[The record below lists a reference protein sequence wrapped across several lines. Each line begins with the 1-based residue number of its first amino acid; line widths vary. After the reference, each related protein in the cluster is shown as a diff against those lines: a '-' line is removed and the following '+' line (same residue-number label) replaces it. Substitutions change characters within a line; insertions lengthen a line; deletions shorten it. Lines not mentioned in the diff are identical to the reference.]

1 MNIDDIKLQL
11 YVDGELDKNEAT
23 EVDKFIQVNPAA
35 KKKVEEYRQ
44 INNLLFE
51 KYKSIE
57 QENIPQRTVDLLIK
71 EKKSFFKKLFNYEIK
86 LVNALAAAC
95 IVLTIF
101 TVSNYNFD
109 NKNLDNLNVQSKTSI
124 LNELSNI
131 IGEENISSLTS
142 TINRK
147 RKRAFRN
154 SAIVGFRRPP
164 PMRLSRRR
172 RPPRSASRGRRTERG
187 CANVRPMTKPM
198 HLHSRASPPP
208 SV

>member
-95 IVLTIF
+95 IALTIF

-109 NKNLDNLNVQSKTSI
+109 NKNLDNLNVKVKTSI

-131 IGEENISSLTS
+131 IGEENITSLTS
-142 TINRK
+142 TINQLNIKYKTK
-147 RKRAFRN
+147 REFENNIKENCKEIQFFDFKLN
-154 SAIVGFRRPP
+154 DINIDEAIF
-164 PMRLSRRR
+164 
-172 RPPRSASRGRRTERG
+172 
-187 CANVRPMTKPM
+187 
-198 HLHSRASPPP
+198 
-208 SV
+208 

>member
-11 YVDGELDKNEAT
+11 YIDGELDKNEAN

-35 KKKVEEYRQ
+35 KKRVEEYRQ

-71 EKKSFFKKLFNYEIK
+71 EKKSFFKKLFYYEIK

-95 IVLTIF
+95 IALIIF

-109 NKNLDNLNVQSKTSI
+109 NKNLDNLNLQSKTSI
-124 LNELSNI
+124 LNELSNF

-142 TINRK
+142 TINQLNIKYKTK
-147 RKRAFRN
+147 REFENNVNENCKEIQFFDFKLN
-154 SAIVGFRRPP
+154 DINIDEAIFCEDKLIKLKFYKGD
-164 PMRLSRRR
+164 L
-172 RPPRSASRGRRTERG
+172 
-187 CANVRPMTKPM
+187 KPI
-198 HLHSRASPPP
+198 
-208 SV
+208 

>member
-11 YVDGELDKNEAT
+11 YVDGELDKNEAN

-142 TINRK
+142 TINQLNIKYKTK
-147 RKRAFRN
+147 REFENNVNENCKEIQFFDFKIN
-154 SAIVGFRRPP
+154 DINIDEAIFCEDKLIKLKFYKGD
-164 PMRLSRRR
+164 L
-172 RPPRSASRGRRTERG
+172 
-187 CANVRPMTKPM
+187 KPI
-198 HLHSRASPPP
+198 
-208 SV
+208 

>member
-11 YVDGELDKNEAT
+11 YIDGELDKNEAN

-35 KKKVEEYRQ
+35 KKRVEEYRQ

-71 EKKSFFKKLFNYEIK
+71 EKKSFFKKLFYYEIK

-95 IVLTIF
+95 IALIIF

-109 NKNLDNLNVQSKTSI
+109 NKNLDNLNLQSKTSI

-131 IGEENISSLTS
+131 IGEDNISSLTS
-142 TINRK
+142 TINQLNIKYKTK
-147 RKRAFRN
+147 REFENNVNENCKEIQFFDFKLKDIN
-154 SAIVGFRRPP
+154 IDEAIFCEDKLIKLKFYKGD
-164 PMRLSRRR
+164 L
-172 RPPRSASRGRRTERG
+172 
-187 CANVRPMTKPM
+187 KPI
-198 HLHSRASPPP
+198 
-208 SV
+208 

>member
-11 YVDGELDKNEAT
+11 YIDGELDKNEAN

-35 KKKVEEYRQ
+35 KKRVEEYRQ

-95 IVLTIF
+95 IALIIF

-109 NKNLDNLNVQSKTSI
+109 NKNLDNLNLQSKTSI
-124 LNELSNI
+124 LNELSNF

-142 TINRK
+142 TINQLNIKYKTK
-147 RKRAFRN
+147 REFENNVNENCKEIQFFDFKLKDIN
-154 SAIVGFRRPP
+154 IDEAIFCEDKLIKLKFYKGD
-164 PMRLSRRR
+164 L
-172 RPPRSASRGRRTERG
+172 
-187 CANVRPMTKPM
+187 KPI
-198 HLHSRASPPP
+198 
-208 SV
+208 

>member
-142 TINRK
+142 TINQLNIKYKTK
-147 RKRAFRN
+147 REFENNVNENCKEIQFFDFKLN
-154 SAIVGFRRPP
+154 DINIDEAIFCDDKLIKLKFYKGD
-164 PMRLSRRR
+164 L
-172 RPPRSASRGRRTERG
+172 
-187 CANVRPMTKPM
+187 KQI
-198 HLHSRASPPP
+198 
-208 SV
+208 

>member
-11 YVDGELDKNEAT
+11 YVDGELDKNEAN
-23 EVDKFIQVNPAA
+23 EVDKFIQFNPAA

-142 TINRK
+142 TINQLNIKYKTK
-147 RKRAFRN
+147 REFENNVNENCKEIQFFDFKLN
-154 SAIVGFRRPP
+154 DINIDEAIFCEDKLIKLKFYKGD
-164 PMRLSRRR
+164 L
-172 RPPRSASRGRRTERG
+172 
-187 CANVRPMTKPM
+187 KPI
-198 HLHSRASPPP
+198 
-208 SV
+208 

>member
-35 KKKVEEYRQ
+35 KKKEEEYRQ

-109 NKNLDNLNVQSKTSI
+109 NKNLDNLNVQNKTSI

-142 TINRK
+142 TINQLNIKYKTK
-147 RKRAFRN
+147 REFENNVNENCKEIQFFDFKLN
-154 SAIVGFRRPP
+154 DINIDEAIFCEDKLIKLKFYKGD
-164 PMRLSRRR
+164 L
-172 RPPRSASRGRRTERG
+172 
-187 CANVRPMTKPM
+187 KPI
-198 HLHSRASPPP
+198 
-208 SV
+208 

>member
-11 YVDGELDKNEAT
+11 YIDGELDKNEAN

-109 NKNLDNLNVQSKTSI
+109 NKNLDNLNVQNKTSI

-142 TINRK
+142 TINQLNIKYKTNREFENNVNENCK
-147 RKRAFRN
+147 EIQFFDFKLN
-154 SAIVGFRRPP
+154 DINIDEAIFCEDKLIKLKFYKGD
-164 PMRLSRRR
+164 L
-172 RPPRSASRGRRTERG
+172 
-187 CANVRPMTKPM
+187 KPI
-198 HLHSRASPPP
+198 
-208 SV
+208 

>member
-11 YVDGELDKNEAT
+11 YVDGELDKNEAN

-71 EKKSFFKKLFNYEIK
+71 EKKTFFKKFFNYEIK

-95 IVLTIF
+95 IALTIF

-109 NKNLDNLNVQSKTSI
+109 NKNLDNLNVKSKTSI

-142 TINRK
+142 TINQLNIKYKTK
-147 RKRAFRN
+147 REFKNNVNENCTEIQFFDFKLN
-154 SAIVGFRRPP
+154 DINIDEAIFCEDKLIKLKFYKGD
-164 PMRLSRRR
+164 L
-172 RPPRSASRGRRTERG
+172 
-187 CANVRPMTKPM
+187 KPI
-198 HLHSRASPPP
+198 
-208 SV
+208 

>member
-95 IVLTIF
+95 IALIIF

-109 NKNLDNLNVQSKTSI
+109 NKNLDNLNLQSKTSI

-142 TINRK
+142 TINQLNIKYKTK
-147 RKRAFRN
+147 REFENNVNENCKEIQFFDFKLN
-154 SAIVGFRRPP
+154 DINIDEAIFCEDKLIKLKFYKGD
-164 PMRLSRRR
+164 L
-172 RPPRSASRGRRTERG
+172 
-187 CANVRPMTKPM
+187 KPI
-198 HLHSRASPPP
+198 
-208 SV
+208 

>member
-11 YVDGELDKNEAT
+11 YIDGELDKNEAN

-35 KKKVEEYRQ
+35 KKRVDEYRQ

-71 EKKSFFKKLFNYEIK
+71 EKKSFFKKLFYYEIK

-95 IVLTIF
+95 IALIIF

-109 NKNLDNLNVQSKTSI
+109 NKNLDNLNLQSKTSI
-124 LNELSNI
+124 LNELSNF

-142 TINRK
+142 TINQLNIKYKTK
-147 RKRAFRN
+147 REFENNVNENCKEIQFFDFKLN
-154 SAIVGFRRPP
+154 DINIDEAIFCEDKLIKLKFYKGD
-164 PMRLSRRR
+164 L
-172 RPPRSASRGRRTERG
+172 
-187 CANVRPMTKPM
+187 KPI
-198 HLHSRASPPP
+198 
-208 SV
+208 

>member
-11 YVDGELDKNEAT
+11 YVDGELDKNEAA
-23 EVDKFIQVNPAA
+23 EVDKFIKVNPAA

-86 LVNALAAAC
+86 LVNALATAC
-95 IVLTIF
+95 VVLIVF
-101 TVSNYNFD
+101 TVTNLNFG
-109 NKNLDNLNVQSKTSI
+109 NKNLDNLNVKGKTSI

-131 IGEENISSLTS
+131 IGEENISTLTS
-142 TINRK
+142 NINQLNIRYKTK
-147 RKRAFRN
+147 REFKNNVNENCKEIQFFDFKLN
-154 SAIVGFRRPP
+154 DINIDEAIFCEDKLIKLKFYKGD
-164 PMRLSRRR
+164 L
-172 RPPRSASRGRRTERG
+172 
-187 CANVRPMTKPM
+187 KPI
-198 HLHSRASPPP
+198 
-208 SV
+208 

>member
-11 YVDGELDKNEAT
+11 YIDGELDKNEAN

-35 KKKVEEYRQ
+35 KKRVDEYRQ

-71 EKKSFFKKLFNYEIK
+71 EKKSFFKKLFYYEIK

-95 IVLTIF
+95 IALIIF

-109 NKNLDNLNVQSKTSI
+109 NKNLDNLNLQSKTSI

-142 TINRK
+142 TINQLNIKYKTK
-147 RKRAFRN
+147 REFENNVNENCKEIQFFDFKLN
-154 SAIVGFRRPP
+154 DINIDEAIFCEDKLIKLKFYKGD
-164 PMRLSRRR
+164 L
-172 RPPRSASRGRRTERG
+172 
-187 CANVRPMTKPM
+187 KPI
-198 HLHSRASPPP
+198 
-208 SV
+208 

>member
-11 YVDGELDKNEAT
+11 YIDGELDKNEAN

-35 KKKVEEYRQ
+35 KKRVEEYRQ

-86 LVNALAAAC
+86 LVNALATAC

-109 NKNLDNLNVQSKTSI
+109 NKNLDNLNLQSKTSI

-131 IGEENISSLTS
+131 IGEENITSLTS
-142 TINRK
+142 TINQLNIKYKTK
-147 RKRAFRN
+147 REFENNVNENCKEIQFFDFKLN
-154 SAIVGFRRPP
+154 DINIDEAIFCEDKLIKLKFYKGD
-164 PMRLSRRR
+164 L
-172 RPPRSASRGRRTERG
+172 
-187 CANVRPMTKPM
+187 KPI
-198 HLHSRASPPP
+198 
-208 SV
+208 

>member
-142 TINRK
+142 TINQLSIKYKTK
-147 RKRAFRN
+147 REFKNNVNENCKEIQFFDFKLN
-154 SAIVGFRRPP
+154 DINIDEAIFCEDKLIKLKFYKGD
-164 PMRLSRRR
+164 L
-172 RPPRSASRGRRTERG
+172 
-187 CANVRPMTKPM
+187 KPI
-198 HLHSRASPPP
+198 
-208 SV
+208 